1 MPDIL
6 DNSDHPALLELRGLT
21 VSFLGHAGARHDAL
35 QGVDLKVRRGEVVS
49 LVGGSGSGKTL
60 LSLACIGLLPGAA
73 TCTGSILWQGQ
84 PVTNLPAK
92 GWLRIR
98 GRQIAMIFQDAQA
111 SLNPVY
117 RIRDQFRWVLQ
128 LHRGMNGDAADQEAI
143 QMIRSVQLDDAAR
156 VLSSY
161 PHELSGGMCQRVMI
175 ALALV
180 CKPELL
186 IADEPT
192 SALDRLVQAE
202 IIELLASIH
211 RQMGLSMLLITH
223 DLSMASRLAE
233 KIVVIKDGQ
242 IVEEGPAR
250 AIFSRANHP
259 YTKSLLAA
267 AGFLNA
273 AA

>member
-6 DNSDHPALLELRGLT
+6 DHSERPVLLELRGLT
-21 VSFLGHAGARHDAL
+21 VSFLRHAGARHDAL
-35 QGVDLKVRRGEVVS
+35 QGVDLKVRRSEVVA

-73 TCTGSILWQGQ
+73 ARTGDVLWQGQ
-84 PVTNLPAK
+84 SIINLPSK
-92 GWLRIR
+92 DWLRIR
-98 GRQIAMIFQDAQA
+98 GRQIAMIFQDTQA

-128 LHRGMNGDAADQEAI
+128 LYRGLNGEAADQEAL

-175 ALALV
+175 ALALA

-211 RQMGLSMLLITH
+211 RQIGLSMLLITH

-233 KIVVIKDGQ
+233 KIAVIKDGQ

-250 AIFSRANHP
+250 VIFSRASHP

-267 AGFLNA
+267 AGLLNA

>member
-1 MPDIL
+1 VSQNPPNTPLLSIRDLSVAFNAGKAGEHCVLEKVSLDIA
-6 DNSDHPALLELRGLT
+6 P
-21 VSFLGHAGARHDAL
+21 
-35 QGVDLKVRRGEVVS
+35 GEVVG

-92 GWLRIR
+92 DWLGIR
-98 GRQIAMIFQDAQA
+98 GHQIAMIFQDAQA

-128 LHRGMNGDAADQEAI
+128 LHRGLTGEAADHEAV
-143 QMIRSVQLDDAAR
+143 QMIRSVQLDDPAR

-202 IIELLASIH
+202 IIELLVSIH
-211 RQMGLSMLLITH
+211 RQMGLAMLLITH

-233 KIVVIKDGQ
+233 KIAVIKDGQ
-242 IVEEGPAR
+242 IVEEGPACI
-250 AIFSRANHP
+250 IFSRANHP
-259 YTKSLLAA
+259 YTKSLLSA
-267 AGFLNA
+267 AGLLNA
-273 AA
+273 AV